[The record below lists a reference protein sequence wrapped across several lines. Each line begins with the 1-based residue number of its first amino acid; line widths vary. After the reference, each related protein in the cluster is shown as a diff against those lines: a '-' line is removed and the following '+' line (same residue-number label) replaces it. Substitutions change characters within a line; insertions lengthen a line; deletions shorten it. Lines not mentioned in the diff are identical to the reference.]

1 MGLTVVIKRQFFT
14 LYNLYGFAMSRPIRF
29 QIFVA
34 RRNRRPPGYRR
45 SRRWVDRIYFGSR
58 SVLSHEL
65 HDLHNDY
72 PLVPEKV
79 TVTKQMPSLHAK
91 IVSHRT
97 QFKRETRTKFADKAH
112 LYRYTLCQLEAV
124 NSPADE
130 IDSRSAR
137 STISTQ
143 CLDETVH

>member
-1 MGLTVVIKRQFFT
+1 MALQCRDPSGFRFLSQEEIDDLRVIDVPDDGST
-14 LYNLYGFAMSRPIRF
+14 
-29 QIFVA
+29 
-34 RRNRRPPGYRR
+34 GYILE
-45 SRRWVDRIYFGSR
+45 VDLCYP
-58 SVLSHEL
+58 HEL